1 MESTNQQYFISNSSN
16 FFNPLFETYKYL
28 VFPVLFCLFVFF
40 MLTPA
45 QLTAAPPEHAN
56 FNESLENG
64 HRSKRNSEELA
75 RGRILV
81 MPRAGLP
88 AKALTHILKEHNGKA
103 KKIGQSD
110 LYIVDV
116 PEYSEESVI
125 AALNQHPHL
134 KYAEPDYIFHA
145 NLTPNDPYF
154 GSAWHL
160 SKTGATAAWD
170 ISQGAGI
177 TIAILDTGIDSTH
190 PDLAGKIVSGWNF
203 YDNNSNTTDVNG
215 HGTAVAGAA
224 AASSNNGIGV
234 SAMAGQAKI
243 MPVRI
248 ASPEATA
255 YGSTI
260 AQGLTWAADRGV
272 RVANI
277 SYANVPASSTIIN
290 AAQYMKNKGGL
301 VIVAA
306 GNSGKNEGFTPTT
319 SMIPVSAT
327 NSTDTKTSW
336 SSFGNY
342 VALSAPGIN
351 IWTTYRNASY
361 GTAWGTSLASP
372 VVAGAVALMMSAN
385 TKLKSTEIENLLFS
399 TAKDLGTA
407 GRDPYYGYGR
417 VNAAAA
423 VLAAKNATVSLAA
436 EIDTEAPTAS
446 IIEPLAGATVSGIV
460 PVDIQASDNIGV
472 TRAELWVN
480 NTSVAV
486 DTSEPF
492 AFSWDST
499 GAPNGEANL
508 VIRAYDA
515 AGNSASSNMI
525 SVTVNNPTQPPIAD
539 TEAPVV
545 SIINP
550 VTGNVSG
557 TVTIT
562 ANASDNNGASGITL
576 SIYVDDALKATGTG
590 STLST
595 SWNTR
600 SKNVT
605 AGMHTVKV
613 VAKDAAGNSSA
624 KSVSV
629 SVIK

>member
-16 FFNPLFETYKYL
+16 FFNLLFKTYKHL
-28 VFPVLFCLFVFF
+28 VFPVLLCLFVL
-40 MLTPA
+40 LTQTPV
-45 QLTAAPPEHAN
+45 QLAAAPPEHAN
-56 FNESLENG
+56 FNESFENG
-64 HRSKRNSEELA
+64 HRPKGNSQELA

-88 AKALTHILKEHNGKA
+88 AKALAHILKEHNGKA

-110 LYIVDV
+110 LYIVEV

-125 AALNQHPHL
+125 TALNQHPHL

-145 NLTPNDPYF
+145 SLTPNDPYY
-154 GSAWHL
+154 GNAWHL
-160 SKTGATAAWD
+160 SKIGATAAWD
-170 ISQGAGI
+170 ISQGTGI
-177 TIAILDTGIDSTH
+177 TIAILDTGIDSAH

-234 SAMAGQAKI
+234 SAIAGQAKI

-255 YGSTI
+255 SGSTI

-306 GNSGKNEGFTPTT
+306 GNNGKNEGFTPTT

-327 NSTDTKTSW
+327 NSTDSKTSW

-372 VVAGAVALMMSAN
+372 VVAGTVALMMSAN
-385 TKLKSTEIENLLFS
+385 TKLKSTEIEGLLFS
-399 TAKDLGTA
+399 TAKDLGPV
-407 GRDPYYGYGR
+407 GRDPYFGYGR
-417 VNAAAA
+417 INAAAA

-436 EIDTEAPTAS
+436 EIDIETPTVS
-446 IIEPLAGATVSGIV
+446 IIEPLSGATVNGIV
-460 PVDIQASDNIGV
+460 PVDIQVSDNVGV

-492 AFSWDST
+492 AFSWDSA
-499 GAPNGEANL
+499 GALNGEANL
-508 VIRAYDA
+508 VVRAYDA
-515 AGNSASSNMI
+515 AGNAASSNMI
-525 SVTVNNPTQPPIAD
+525 SVTVNNPIQPPIVD

-576 SIYVDDALKATGTG
+576 SIYVDTALKATGTG

-600 SKNVT
+600 SKSVT

-624 KSVSV
+624 TSVSV
-629 SVIK
+629 NVIK

>member
-1 MESTNQQYFISNSSN
+1 MESTNQNYLFFSASKNQISDFLSFS
-16 FFNPLFETYKYL
+16 
-28 VFPVLFCLFVFF
+28 VFACLFVSFL
-40 MLTPA
+40 LTPA
-45 QLTAAPPEHAN
+45 QLRASPPEHAN
-56 FNESLENG
+56 SSESFEKAN
-64 HRSKRNSEELA
+64 RQKWNAETSA

-88 AKALTHILKEHNGKA
+88 AKALAHILKEHKGKA

-110 LYIVDV
+110 LYIVDI

-125 AALNQHPHL
+125 TALNQHPYL
-134 KYAEPDYIFHA
+134 KYVEPDYIFYSS
-145 NLTPNDPYF
+145 LTPNDPYF
-154 GSAWHL
+154 GGAWHL
-160 SKTGATAAWD
+160 SKTEAAAAWD
-170 ISQGAGI
+170 LSQGAGI
-177 TIAILDTGIDSTH
+177 TIAILDTGVDSTH
-190 PDLAGKIVSGWNF
+190 PDLAGKIVPGWNF
-203 YDNNSNTTDVNG
+203 YDNNSSTVDVNG

-224 AASSNNGIGV
+224 AASSNNGVGV
-234 SAMAGQAKI
+234 TAMAGQSKI

-260 AQGLTWAADRGV
+260 AQGLTWAADQGV

-306 GNSGKNEGFTPTT
+306 GNGGKDEGFTPTT

-327 NSTDTKTSW
+327 NATDNKTSW

-342 VALSAPGIN
+342 VALSAPGID
-351 IWTTYRNASY
+351 IWTTYRNSLY

-372 VVAGAVALMMSAN
+372 VVAGTVALMMAAN
-385 TKLKSTEIENLLFS
+385 TKLGSTEIESLLFS
-399 TAKDLGTA
+399 TAKDLGSA

-423 VLAAKNATVSLAA
+423 VQAAKSNITAT
-436 EIDTEAPTAS
+436 DTTPPIVS
-446 IIEPLAGATVSGIV
+446 IIEPLSGETVSGII
-460 PVDIQASDNIGV
+460 PVDIQASDNVGV
-472 TRAELWVN
+472 VRAELWVN

-492 AFSWDST
+492 AFAWDSA

-508 VIRAYDA
+508 VVRAYDA
-515 AGNSASSNMI
+515 AGNMSLSNTISA
-525 SVTVNNPTQPPIAD
+525 TVNNLVQSPIVD

-545 SIINP
+545 NIINP
-550 VTGNVSG
+550 LTANVSG
-557 TVTIT
+557 AVTIT

-576 SIYVDDALKATGTG
+576 SIYIDGALKTTGIG
-590 STLST
+590 SVLSM

-600 SKNVT
+600 SKYVK
-605 AGMHTVKV
+605 AGMHTIKAI
-613 VAKDAAGNSSA
+613 AKDAAGNSSA

-629 SVIK
+629 NVIK